1 MNIIDDFIKL
11 DMDAP
16 QIAERT
22 EKDLAFNRKVKSC
35 YDMYQWL
42 DKNDILR
49 QEAFLYT
56 ENSSMEELE
65 VSFAI
70 DTENLLPYRKK
81 METSGV
87 KDADLACHYIFGDKG
102 YETSPSKYSGSIFLS
117 WSMLTYRGQ
126 LCISR
131 SWETES
137 EQDLNT
143 EHLQEVAK
151 IRKKYGTKK
160 AVEKVWKLLR
170 LK

>member
-1 MNIIDDFIKL
+1 MNEEKITG
-11 DMDAP
+11 
-16 QIAERT
+16 T
-22 EKDLAFNRKVKSC
+22 EK
-35 YDMYQWL
+35 
-42 DKNDILR
+42 
-49 QEAFLYT
+49 EFL
-56 ENSSMEELE
+56 N
-65 VSFAI
+65 VF
-70 DTENLLPYRKK
+70 K
-81 METSGV
+81 
-87 KDADLACHYIFGDKG
+87 
-102 YETSPSKYSGSIFLS
+102 
-117 WSMLTYRGQ
+117 Q

>member
-1 MNIIDDFIKL
+1 
-11 DMDAP
+11 
-16 QIAERT
+16 
-22 EKDLAFNRKVKSC
+22 
-35 YDMYQWL
+35 
-42 DKNDILR
+42 
-49 QEAFLYT
+49 
-56 ENSSMEELE
+56 
-65 VSFAI
+65 
-70 DTENLLPYRKK
+70 

-117 WSMLTYRGQ
+117 WSMLTY
-126 LCISR
+126 
-131 SWETES
+131 S

>member
-16 QIAERT
+16 QIAGCT

-42 DKNDILR
+42 YKNDILR
-49 QEAFLYT
+49 KEAFLYT
-56 ENSSMEELE
+56 ENSSTEELE

-87 KDADLACHYIFGDKG
+87 KDADLACRYIFGDKG

-126 LCISR
+126 LCVSR

-137 EQDLNT
+137 E
-143 EHLQEVAK
+143 
-151 IRKKYGTKK
+151 
-160 AVEKVWKLLR
+160 
-170 LK
+170 

>member
-1 MNIIDDFIKL
+1 
-11 DMDAP
+11 
-16 QIAERT
+16 
-22 EKDLAFNRKVKSC
+22 
-35 YDMYQWL
+35 
-42 DKNDILR
+42 
-49 QEAFLYT
+49 
-56 ENSSMEELE
+56 MEELE

-87 KDADLACHYIFGDKG
+87 KDADLACRYIFGDKG

>member
-1 MNIIDDFIKL
+1 MNIIDDFIKVGV
-11 DMDAP
+11 DAP
-16 QIAERT
+16 QISERT
-22 EKDLAFNRKVKSC
+22 AEDITFNHKVKSC

-42 DKNDILR
+42 YKKGILR
-49 QEAFLYT
+49 KEAFLYN
-56 ENSSMEELE
+56 ENSSEGEQE

-70 DTENLLPYRKK
+70 DTENLLPYRKQ

-87 KDADLACHYIFGDKG
+87 EDADLACRYIFGDKG
-102 YETSPSKYSGSIFLS
+102 YETTPSKYSGSIFLS

-126 LCISR
+126 LCVSR

-160 AVEKVWKLLR
+160 AVEKVWELLQ

>member
-16 QIAERT
+16 QIAGRT

-42 DKNDILR
+42 YKNDILR
-49 QEAFLYT
+49 KEAFLYT
-56 ENSSMEELE
+56 ENSSTEELE

-87 KDADLACHYIFGDKG
+87 KDADLACRYIFGDKG
-102 YETSPSKYSGSIFLS
+102 YETSPIMCFCLGIKGIFHPLLHPLVS
-117 WSMLTYRGQ
+117 AIVTWMFRRRQGKCY
-126 LCISR
+126 
-131 SWETES
+131 
-137 EQDLNT
+137 
-143 EHLQEVAK
+143 K
-151 IRKKYGTKK
+151 IVTSF
-160 AVEKVWKLLR
+160 
-170 LK
+170 

>member
-11 DMDAP
+11 DKDAP

-42 DKNDILR
+42 YKNDILR
-49 QEAFLYT
+49 KEAFLYT

-87 KDADLACHYIFGDKG
+87 KDADLACRYIFGDKG
-102 YETSPSKYSGSIFLS
+102 TK
-117 WSMLTYRGQ
+117 
-126 LCISR
+126 
-131 SWETES
+131 
-137 EQDLNT
+137 
-143 EHLQEVAK
+143 HLQVNIQVQFIYPGAC
-151 IRKKYGTKK
+151 
-160 AVEKVWKLLR
+160 
-170 LK
+170 